1 MFQLRSLVNMCIN
14 PDPDQRPDV
23 KYVYEVAKRMYHMF
37 DQQQQQQLQLQQH
50 QQVAQLQ
57 QQQQIAQ

>member
-1 MFQLRSLVNMCIN
+1 MCIN